1 MAMESSAGELHL
13 AALELS
19 LWDSSQNSHQKKS
32 SDISQYIQCVLH
44 SLYPFNNP
52 EEILSAVK
60 MIYSTELFIVLIYTL
75 WHHQA

>member
-1 MAMESSAGELHL
+1 MESSAGE
-13 AALELS
+13 AAL
-19 LWDSSQNSHQKKS
+19 SSTGVESMRLISKLTSEKS
-32 SDISQYIQCVLH
+32 SDISQYMQCVLH

-75 WHHQA
+75 

>member
-1 MAMESSAGELHL
+1 MRLISKLTS
-13 AALELS
+13 
-19 LWDSSQNSHQKKS
+19 KKS
-32 SDISQYIQCVLH
+32 SDISQYMQCVLH

-75 WHHQA
+75 

>member
-1 MAMESSAGELHL
+1 MESSAGE
-13 AALELS
+13 AAL
-19 LWDSSQNSHQKKS
+19 SSTGVESMRLISKLTSKKS
-32 SDISQYIQCVLH
+32 SDISQYMQCVLH

-75 WHHQA
+75 

>member
-1 MAMESSAGELHL
+1 MAMESSAGE
-13 AALELS
+13 AAL
-19 LWDSSQNSHQKKS
+19 SSTGVESMRLISKLTSKKS
-32 SDISQYIQCVLH
+32 SDISQYMQCVLH

-75 WHHQA
+75 